1 MLSAGSTCVSCGPG
15 SSLEKAGRGFG
26 AGLGGVGREERG
38 LELLFV
44 WAWRRFGEG
53 LARVW
58 HGFGAAWGCGL
69 GLCFAWALPRRSY
82 IEARPRLRLDG
93 VEAAKERLRKKSK
106 QNMKPLGQAV
116 SYSCFDFSGSLGKV
130 F

>member
-1 MLSAGSTCVSCGPG
+1 MLSAGSRCVSCGPG
-15 SSLEKAGRGFG
+15 AGLEKVGRGFG
-26 AGLGGVGREERG
+26 AGLGGLGREERG

-69 GLCFAWALPRRSY
+69 GMCFEAVLQPYFLSENPIAGKEALLMPPL
-82 IEARPRLRLDG
+82 A
-93 VEAAKERLRKKSK
+93 VEA
-106 QNMKPLGQAV
+106 
-116 SYSCFDFSGSLGKV
+116 
-130 F
+130 